1 MAQINTGRVILGGLA
16 AGLVIN
22 ISESVLNLAVV
33 ADDTEEIVA
42 SLGVEPASGAAIGIL
57 VVVGF
62 LIGIATVWLYA
73 AIRPRFGA
81 GPRAAMIA
89 GVVVWA
95 LAHLWRMTDITLF
108 LGFSMSFV
116 MLVLVWTLVETLL
129 AAYVGAWL
137 YQEEEA
143 GAAASP
149 PAA

>member
-42 SLGVEPASGAAIGIL
+42 SLGVEPASGAVIGIL
-57 VVVGF
+57 VVAGF

-73 AIRPRFGA
+73 AMRPRLGA
-81 GPRAAMIA
+81 GPQAAMIA
-89 GVVVWA
+89 GGVVWA

-108 LGFSMSFV
+108 LGLPTSFV

-129 AAYVGAWL
+129 AAYLGAWL
-137 YQEEEA
+137 YQEEEGGAPA
-143 GAAASP
+143 G
-149 PAA
+149 

>member
-1 MAQINTGRVILGGLA
+1 MAQINTGRVIFGGLA

-22 ISESVLNLAVV
+22 ISEAVLNLAVV
-33 ADDTEEIVA
+33 AEDVEEMVTT
-42 SLGVEPASGAAIGIL
+42 LGVEPASGAAIGIL

-89 GVVVWA
+89 GGVVWA

-108 LGFSMSFV
+108 LGLSMSFV
-116 MLVLVWTLVETLL
+116 MLVLVWTLVESLL

-137 YQEEEA
+137 YQEQE
-143 GAAASP
+143 AAA
-149 PAA
+149 PAG

>member
-1 MAQINTGRVILGGLA
+1 MTQINTGRVILGGLA

-33 ADDTEEIVA
+33 ADDTEELVA
-42 SLGVEPASGAAIGIL
+42 SLGVEPASGAVIGIL

-62 LIGIATVWLYA
+62 LIGIAIVWLYA

-89 GVVVWA
+89 GGVVWA

-108 LGFSMSFV
+108 LGLSTSFV
-116 MLVLVWTLVETLL
+116 MLVLVWTLVESLL

-137 YQEEEA
+137 YQEQET
-143 GAAASP
+143 GASTG
-149 PAA
+149 

>member
-33 ADDTEEIVA
+33 ADETEEIVA
-42 SLGVEPASGAAIGIL
+42 SLGVEPASGAVIGML

-89 GVVVWA
+89 GAVVWA

-108 LGFSMSFV
+108 LGLPMSFM
-116 MLVLVWTLVETLL
+116 MLVLVWTLVESLL

-137 YQEEEA
+137 YQEQSIDE
-143 GAAASP
+143 
-149 PAA
+149 

>member
-22 ISESVLNLAVV
+22 ISEAVLNLMVV
-33 ADDTEEIVA
+33 AGQTEEIVA
-42 SLGVEPASGAAIGIL
+42 SLGVEPASGATIGVL
-57 VVVGF
+57 VVAGF

-73 AIRPRFGA
+73 AMRPRFGA
-81 GPRAAMIA
+81 GPRTAMIA
-89 GVVVWA
+89 GAVMWA

-108 LGFSMSFV
+108 LGLSMSFV
-116 MLVLVWTLVETLL
+116 MLVLAWTLVESLL

-143 GAAASP
+143 GASTG
-149 PAA
+149 

>member
-22 ISESVLNLAVV
+22 ISEAVLNLMVV
-33 ADDTEEIVA
+33 AGQTEEIVA
-42 SLGVEPASGAAIGIL
+42 SLGVEPASGATIGIL
-57 VVVGF
+57 VVAAF

-73 AIRPRFGA
+73 AMRPRFGA

-89 GVVVWA
+89 GAVMWA

-108 LGFSMSFV
+108 LGLSMSFV
-116 MLVLVWTLVETLL
+116 MLVLVWTLVESLL

-137 YQEEEA
+137 YQEQE
-143 GAAASP
+143 ST
-149 PAA
+149 

>member
-1 MAQINTGRVILGGLA
+1 MMAQINTGRVILGGLA

-33 ADDTEEIVA
+33 ADETEEIVA
-42 SLGVEPASGAAIGIL
+42 SLGVEPASGAVIGML

-89 GVVVWA
+89 GAVVWA

-108 LGFSMSFV
+108 LGLPMSFM
-116 MLVLVWTLVETLL
+116 MLVLVWTLVESLL

-137 YQEEEA
+137 YQEQSIDE
-143 GAAASP
+143 
-149 PAA
+149 

>member
-33 ADDTEEIVA
+33 ADDTEELVA
-42 SLGVEPASGAAIGIL
+42 SLGVEPASGAVIGIL

-81 GPRAAMIA
+81 GPRVAMIS
-89 GVVVWA
+89 GGVVWA

-108 LGFSMSFV
+108 LGLSTSFV
-116 MLVLVWTLVETLL
+116 MLVLVWTLVESLL

-137 YQEEEA
+137 YQEQET
-143 GAAASP
+143 GASTG
-149 PAA
+149 

>member
-1 MAQINTGRVILGGLA
+1 MTQINTGRVILGGLA

-33 ADDTEEIVA
+33 ADDTEELVA
-42 SLGVEPASGAAIGIL
+42 SLGVEPASGAVIGIL

-81 GPRAAMIA
+81 GPRVAMIA
-89 GVVVWA
+89 GGAVWA

-108 LGFSMSFV
+108 LGLSTSFV
-116 MLVLVWTLVETLL
+116 MLVLVWTLVESLL

-137 YQEEEA
+137 YQEQET
-143 GAAASP
+143 GASTG
-149 PAA
+149 

>member
-22 ISESVLNLAVV
+22 ISEAVLNLMVV
-33 ADDTEEIVA
+33 AGQTEEIVA
-42 SLGVEPASGAAIGIL
+42 SLGVEPASGATIGIL
-57 VVVGF
+57 VVAAF

-73 AIRPRFGA
+73 AMRPRFGA

-89 GVVVWA
+89 GAAMWA

-108 LGFSMSFV
+108 LGLSMSFV
-116 MLVLVWTLVETLL
+116 MLVLVWTLVESLL

-143 GAAASP
+143 GASTG
-149 PAA
+149 

>member
-1 MAQINTGRVILGGLA
+1 MTQINTGRVILGGLA

-33 ADDTEEIVA
+33 ADDTEELVA
-42 SLGVEPASGAAIGIL
+42 SLGVEPASGAVIGIL
-57 VVVGF
+57 VVEGF

-81 GPRAAMIA
+81 GPRVAMIA
-89 GVVVWA
+89 GAVVWA

-108 LGFSMSFV
+108 LGLSTSFV
-116 MLVLVWTLVETLL
+116 MLVLVWTLVESLL

-137 YQEEEA
+137 YQEQET
-143 GAAASP
+143 GASTG
-149 PAA
+149 